1 MHSDG
6 SQFSFSIF
14 VKPDV
19 KNLHLYLLKV
29 IIKMNKP
36 EIALPK
42 SIANKN
48 VHYLYIFYIIIII
61 NKELLYI
68 ENRLWDAMSIRHQ
81 HSEKKDLFWVCL
93 FFIHF
98 FWLCPHLLPSLLV
111 CCRREE
117 QTSWSQLEENMSLNQ
132 VLSPCCWRTV
142 AVCSVLPW
150 SCSKHIPCRSCCKA
164 DCQNPTEQRGR
175 RNISKHAGM
184 VAFVYNHALYK
195 KKRKINQ
202 KFLLLLFLQNSCAGS
217 GPVFGTDDQVLCL

>member
-1 MHSDG
+1 MNLFALLNVIVICIQME

-61 NKELLYI
+61 INKELLYI

-81 HSEKKDLFWVCL
+81 HSEKKDLF
-93 FFIHF
+93 
-98 FWLCPHLLPSLLV
+98 
-111 CCRREE
+111 
-117 QTSWSQLEENMSLNQ
+117 
-132 VLSPCCWRTV
+132 
-142 AVCSVLPW
+142 
-150 SCSKHIPCRSCCKA
+150 
-164 DCQNPTEQRGR
+164 
-175 RNISKHAGM
+175 
-184 VAFVYNHALYK
+184 
-195 KKRKINQ
+195 
-202 KFLLLLFLQNSCAGS
+202 
-217 GPVFGTDDQVLCL
+217 